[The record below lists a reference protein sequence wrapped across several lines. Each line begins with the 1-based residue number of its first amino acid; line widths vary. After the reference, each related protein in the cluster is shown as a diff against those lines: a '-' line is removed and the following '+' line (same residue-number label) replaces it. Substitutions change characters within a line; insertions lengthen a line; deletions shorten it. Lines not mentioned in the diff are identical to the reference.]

1 METSESGKSNGIGFE
16 AFLDGLCG
24 RLGLPDTA
32 TFDDILD
39 ALDKVLSAQNTR
51 EYLTLVKR
59 ARSSAD
65 VEHTVG

>member
-1 METSESGKSNGIGFE
+1 MDESGEIGGMGFE

-24 RLGLPDTA
+24 RLELPDTA

-51 EYLTLVKR
+51 EYIALVKR
-59 ARSSAD
+59 ARISD
-65 VEHTVG
+65 DIEHTAG